1 MNPDMT
7 RDNAAGGANGGAEVQ
22 GWVYTLPYE
31 VRDYELDLQ
40 GIVNNSV
47 YLNYFEH
54 ARHTYLR
61 SLGIDFAQLHAQG
74 LDAVVHRIEIDYLNS
89 LLPGEKFVVRLR
101 VEMKGRLR
109 IVFAQEAVKE
119 SGVAAARS
127 RVETVIT
134 KNGRPVPP
142 DPWMIERLFPKA

>member
-1 MNPDMT
+1 MDDKMT
-7 RDNAAGGANGGAEVQ
+7 HRGADRGTEVSK
-22 GWVYTLPYE
+22 WVYSLPYE

-54 ARHTYLR
+54 ARHSYLR
-61 SLGIDFAQLHAQG
+61 SLGIDFAELHARG

-89 LLPGEKFVVRLR
+89 LLPGEKFVVHLY

-109 IVFAQEAVKE
+109 IVFVQEAVKE
-119 SGVAAARS
+119 SGIAAARA

-134 KNGRPVPP
+134 KNGRPLPP
-142 DPWMIERLFPKA
+142 ESWMQKRLFPEE

>member
-1 MNPDMT
+1 MGDEMNH
-7 RDNAAGGANGGAEVQ
+7 RGADRGTKVCT
-22 GWVYTLPYE
+22 WVYSLPYE

-54 ARHTYLR
+54 ARHSYLR
-61 SLGIDFAQLHAQG
+61 SLGIDFAELHAQG

-89 LLPGEKFVVRLR
+89 LLPGEKFVVHLY

-109 IVFAQEAVKE
+109 IVFVQEAVKE
-119 SGVAAARS
+119 NGVVAARA

-142 DPWMIERLFPKA
+142 DDWMIERLFPEA

>member
-1 MNPDMT
+1 MRETDDAPW
-7 RDNAAGGANGGAEVQ
+7 ACSF
-22 GWVYTLPYE
+22 PFE

-54 ARHTYLR
+54 ARHSYLR
-61 SLGIDFAQLHAQG
+61 SVGVDYAEMHAAG
-74 LDAVVHRIEIDYLNS
+74 LDPVVHRIEIDYLSS
-89 LLPGEKFVVRLR
+89 LRSRDRFEVRVR

-109 IVFAQEAVKE
+109 IVFVQEAVKE
-119 SGVAAARS
+119 GGVVASRA

-134 KNGRPVPP
+134 KAGRPVAP
-142 DPWMIERLFPKA
+142 DPSMVERLFGES